1 MMRPSDAERALRIVA
16 DEVTRLAAVVQ
27 PLMASLRDAEGPWPT
42 STGLSGGGRGCQVAD
57 PTALAAIHGDPA
69 ARDLARLGQI
79 IRQLHALSGEASRIR
94 TYWYAP
100 AQRRREPP
108 GCRVLA
114 EVGAWAPVAGVVEG
128 LSVGRW
134 AADFH
139 RRHGR
144 LPNAT
149 EARRHAEGRRV
160 A

>member
-27 PLMASLRDAEGPWPT
+27 PLLSTLRDAEGPWPT
-42 STGLSGGGRGCQVAD
+42 STGLSGGGRGAQVAD

-69 ARDLARLGQI
+69 GRDLARLEQI
-79 IRQLHALSGEASRIR
+79 VRELHRLSGEASNIR
-94 TYWYAP
+94 TEWYAP
-100 AQRRREPP
+100 AERRREPP
-108 GCRVLA
+108 GCRVLGA
-114 EVGAWAPVAGVVEG
+114 VGCWAPVAGVVEA

-134 AADFH
+134 AQEFH

-144 LPNAT
+144 LPNTA